1 MKKIKSNIKSAHTLD
16 GEFYVSDKVFKLVK
30 EKIFET
36 SWQFVCSKEEIS
48 ESDTVFPFYFLEN
61 FIAEPLM
68 LLNNNNRISCLSNVF
83 THGVIF

>member
-1 MKKIKSNIKSAHTLD
+1 MKKINSNIKSAHTLD
-16 GEFYVSDKVFKLVK
+16 GEFYCSDKVFKLVK

-36 SWQFVCSKEEIS
+36 SWQFVCSQEEIS

-68 LLNNNNRISCLSNVF
+68 LLNNNIIFSCM
-83 THGVIF
+83 